1 MSRETLATL
10 NTRTLIGFTG
20 QRGHAWHYRAGHQGT
35 EPNHYPGAIPVG
47 DVLRRL
53 FDWEAISRRIAV
65 EVPAS
70 LDDPLALMD
79 HLDPDGL
86 PARWAVQEDRQAIV
100 RSDNHH
106 TMGLFKDGYV
116 PHQYQQWLLE
126 AVSAILGDTLAISSA
141 GLLREGAVA
150 WVEVSVP
157 ETVHLDGPGVSFR
170 PNLLGTT
177 SFDGSIA
184 TCFKR
189 TITVTVCDNTL
200 AVALSEAGQLYRIKH
215 SRWSG
220 FKLSEARAA
229 LNVIETTTDEF
240 SAQVE
245 ALCQTTVTDRQW
257 EQFLAAHAPLTDDD
271 GRRLTGRSLT
281 AATRKQD
288 ELRSLWTGDQ
298 RVSPWKGT
306 AWGVLQATNTWSHHL
321 QTVRGATRADRNAL
335 NTITGAQAREDNDTL
350 TTLGRILTPA

>member
-10 NTRTLIGFTG
+10 NTLTLIGFTD
-20 QRGHAWHYRAGHQGT
+20 QRGRAWHYRADEQGT

-47 DVLRRL
+47 DILRRL
-53 FDWEAISRRIAV
+53 FAWQAVTRRVAV
-65 EVPAS
+65 EIPAVIEE
-70 LDDPLALMD
+70 MD
-79 HLDPDGL
+79 HLDGAGN
-86 PARWAVQEDRQAIV
+86 PARWVVQEDRQAIT
-100 RSDNHH
+100 RSDNHR

-126 AVSAILGDTLAISSA
+126 AVSTLLGDTLAVSSA
-141 GLLREGAVA
+141 GLLRDGAVA

-170 PNLLGTT
+170 PNLLATT

-184 TCFKR
+184 TQFKR
-189 TITVTVCDNTL
+189 TITNTVCDNTL
-200 AVALSEAGQLYRIKH
+200 TLALSEVGQLYRIKH

-220 FKLSEARAA
+220 FKLGEARQA
-229 LNVIETTTDEF
+229 LNVIETTADEF
-240 SAQVE
+240 TAQVE

-257 EQFLAAHAPLTDDD
+257 NEFLDAHVPFTGPD
-271 GRRLTGRSLT
+271 GHRLTGRSLT
-281 AATRKQD
+281 SATHKQD
-288 ELRSLWTGDQ
+288 QLRGLWNHDD

-335 NTITGAQAREDNDTL
+335 AAITGTQAKDDDATL
-350 TTLGRILTPA
+350 RLLSRVLSTA